1 MRKESKIFIILVSI
15 GTLGVIGYAVGV
27 DIEGSDTKY
36 SMKELVGKYPLI
48 SDLKRAVNSGELDYS
63 RLPVGAKEALDRY
76 DSYEKTDGQI
86 IKGLSP

>member
-1 MRKESKIFIILVSI
+1 MRKESKIFIIGLS
-15 GTLGVIGYAVGV
+15 LGILAVIGYTVAL
-27 DIEGSDTKY
+27 DIEKSDTKY
-36 SMKELVGKYPLI
+36 SMKDLVTKYPLI

-63 RLPVGAKEALDRY
+63 RLPVGAKEALNKY